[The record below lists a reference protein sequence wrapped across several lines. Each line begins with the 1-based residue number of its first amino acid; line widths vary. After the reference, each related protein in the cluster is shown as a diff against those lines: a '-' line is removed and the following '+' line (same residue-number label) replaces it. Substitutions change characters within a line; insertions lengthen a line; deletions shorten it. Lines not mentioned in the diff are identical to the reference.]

1 MLNVKFNH
9 KNLIHNITWVLSVI
23 LIVLADQITKSIVAK
38 NMQLHDEIPV
48 IKGLF
53 NLYYVRNK
61 GAGLGI
67 LSNARWVFLSLT
79 TVIIIVVT
87 ALLIINYFKHVL
99 ANVSLIFILGGG
111 IGNMID
117 RVMIGEVVDFFQ
129 FQIKFFDFIFNVADV
144 FVTFGTILF
153 VIYYIFIFERQN
165 NNKDVGELAEKN

>member
-1 MLNVKFNH
+1 M
-9 KNLIHNITWVLSVI
+9 
-23 LIVLADQITKSIVAK
+23 
-38 NMQLHDEIPV
+38 
-48 IKGLF
+48 
-53 NLYYVRNK
+53 
-61 GAGLGI
+61 
-67 LSNARWVFLSLT
+67 FLSLT